1 MGLVKTAE
9 LLLNEGNG
17 LGSLVERALAE
28 ASKLVRQLCL
38 GASDRIFDLVGQR
51 HQLRS
56 VEHLRD
62 EVGSS
67 LHIHVK

>member
-17 LGSLVERALAE
+17 LGSLVARALAG
-28 ASKLVRQLCL
+28 ASELVRQLCL
-38 GASDRIFDLVGQR
+38 RAGDRIFDLVGQR

-56 VEHLRD
+56 VEHLGD